1 CIVVS
6 APASSDAAMQY
17 LSCYCGASM
26 GERLRDEGR
35 HVVIAYDDLYKQAL
49 AYRQTMLLLR
59 RPPGREA
66 FPGDV
71 FNLHSRLLE
80 RAPKLSKQKGGG
92 SLTALPV
99 GETQEGDVSAYIP
112 TNVISITD
120 GQIFLESSLFNAGQR
135 PAVNAGI
142 SVSRVGGSAQIP
154 AMKKIAGGLRIQLAQ
169 FRELAAFA
177 QFGSDLDKATKQAL
191 TRGQRMTELL
201 KQPQYQPV
209 PVEEQVAIL
218 YAGSSGALD
227 EVPLPRVGAF
237 EKSYL
242 EHLRANHPAL
252 LETIRKDKKWSDEL
266 AKKFDAAVTAFKQ
279 EFLAGE
285 PTDAGDDGKAAA
297 AAKPQTSAAG
307 KATGNR
313 PG

>member
-1 CIVVS
+1 
-6 APASSDAAMQY
+6 
-17 LSCYCGASM
+17 
-26 GERLRDEGR
+26 
-35 HVVIAYDDLYKQAL
+35 
-49 AYRQTMLLLR
+49 
-59 RPPGREA
+59 
-66 FPGDV
+66 
-71 FNLHSRLLE
+71 
-80 RAPKLSKQKGGG
+80 
-92 SLTALPV
+92 
-99 GETQEGDVSAYIP
+99 
-112 TNVISITD
+112 
-120 GQIFLESSLFNAGQR
+120 
-135 PAVNAGI
+135 VNAGI

-169 FRELAAFA
+169 YRELAAFA

-201 KQPQYQPV
+201 KQPQYEPMA
-209 PVEEQVAIL
+209 VEEQVAIL

-266 AKKFDAAVTAFKQ
+266 SKQFDAAVTACKQ

-285 PTDAGDDGKAAA
+285 PTGAGDAGKTAAAPKPAATATGKTTGPATGKA
-297 AAKPQTSAAG
+297 PG
-307 KATGNR
+307 KAH
-313 PG
+313 